1 MAKKVTTLFIRDD
14 AVNLLVAEGKQITKW
29 ARLPLEPG
37 LVSRGLVLDEAQV
50 AVKVKELFK
59 LEKVSTD
66 KVIVGLSGLDSLYRL
81 ITLPELPE
89 AVVAEAV
96 KHEARR
102 VLPMPLDEVYLSY
115 QLLPSP
121 VGERHVFLAAFPR
134 NLADALIRTL
144 KQAGI
149 ESYIMDLAPLALCRT
164 LAEPRGIIV
173 NARLDHLNIMVM
185 EDRLPQLIRR
195 LSLPGEAESLSEKLP
210 TIIEELNRTVA
221 FYNSSHQEKPIDSTM
236 PVFVCGELAE
246 APESWQPLVSKLNYS
261 VSPLSSPLESPE
273 GFSPNEFMVNIG
285 LALKELSP
293 EKWGMNLSLVNFN
306 ALPEVY
312 LPKPLRVGQFLF
324 PVGIAVGI
332 VLVIFMAFLVWNGMA
347 HNKVLRSQLAPIES
361 RISLERGEIA
371 TLREQIKPIETLGGI
386 LDTTLTTLEQGREK
400 VDKDLSKIAALV
412 PEDIALL
419 YGGDKVTI
427 DVTRL
432 DEAKIKHDAEQV
444 TVIGV
449 APGEKGYE
457 NIFEYARELRSSDR
471 HFTVIII
478 SIEAYEEGEG
488 GARERGFNFEFLL
501 KHGG

>member
-102 VLPMPLDEVYLSY
+102 VLPMPLDEVYLAY

-149 ESYIMDLAPLALCRT
+149 EPYIMDLAPLALCRT

-195 LSLPGEAESLSEKLP
+195 LTLPGEAESLSEKLP

-261 VSPLSSPLESPE
+261 VSPLSSPLESSE
-273 GFSPNEFMVNIG
+273 GLSPNEFMVNIG

-306 ALPEVY
+306 ALPKVY

-332 VLVIFMAFLVWNGMA
+332 ILVIFMAFLVWNSMA

-361 RISLERGEIA
+361 RITLERGEIA
-371 TLREQIKPIETLGGI
+371 TLREQIGLIEVQIEPVAATTDI
-386 LDTTLTTLEQGREK
+386 LNTTLTSLGDGREL
-400 VDKDLSKIAALV
+400 VDLDLHKIDELKPTNV
-412 PEDIALL
+412 YLT
-419 YGGDKVTI
+419 GVNHTGDT
-427 DVTRL
+427 
-432 DEAKIKHDAEQV
+432 V
-444 TVIGV
+444 TVSGV
-449 APGEKGYE
+449 VLGEDDIDD
-457 NIFEYARELRSSDR
+457 IFRYAKALRSSDR
-471 HFTVIII
+471 HFTVIIS
-478 SIEAYEEGEG
+478 SITASEEEG
-488 GARERGFNFEFLL
+488 FDFEFLL

>member
-37 LVSRGLVLDEAQV
+37 LVNRGLVLDEAEV

-102 VLPMPLDEVYLSY
+102 VLPMPLDEVYLAY
-115 QLLPSP
+115 QLVPAP
-121 VGERHVFLAAFPR
+121 EGERHVFLVAFPR

-149 ESYIMDLAPLALCRT
+149 EPYIMDLAPLALCRT

-195 LSLPGEAESLSEKLP
+195 LTLPGEAESLSEKLP

-261 VSPLSSPLESPE
+261 VSPLSSPLESSE

-332 VLVIFMAFLVWNGMA
+332 ILVIFMAFLVWNGMA

-361 RISLERGEIA
+361 RITLERGEIA
-371 TLREQIKPIETLGGI
+371 TLQEQIGLIEVQIEPVAATTDI
-386 LDTTLTTLEQGREK
+386 LNTTLTSLGDGREL
-400 VDKDLSKIAALV
+400 VDGDLSQIV
-412 PEDIALL
+412 SLL
-419 YGGDKVTI
+419 PGYVDLTEVNHEGDT
-427 DVTRL
+427 
-432 DEAKIKHDAEQV
+432 V
-444 TVIGV
+444 TVNGV
-449 APGEKGYE
+449 APDEKK
-457 NIFEYARELRSSDR
+457 IFKYARDLRSCDR
-471 HFTVIII
+471 HFTVIIL
-478 SIEAYEEGEG
+478 SIAATEEDETEG
-488 GARERGFNFEFLL
+488 FKFEFLL
-501 KHGG
+501 KHDG

>member
-81 ITLPELPE
+81 ITLPDLPE
-89 AVVAEAV
+89 AVVAEAI

-102 VLPMPLDEVYLSY
+102 VLPMPLDEVYLAY
-115 QLLPSP
+115 QLVPAP
-121 VGERHVFLAAFPR
+121 EGERHVFLVAFPR

-149 ESYIMDLAPLALCRT
+149 EPYIMDLAPLALCRT

-185 EDRLPQLIRR
+185 EDGLPQLIRR
-195 LSLPGEAESLSEKLP
+195 LTLPGEAESLSEKLP

-246 APESWQPLVSKLNYS
+246 APESWQPLVSQLNYS
-261 VSPLSSPLESPE
+261 VSPLSSPLESSE
-273 GFSPNEFMVNIG
+273 GLSPNEFMVNIG

-332 VLVIFMAFLVWNGMA
+332 ILVIFMAFLVWNSMA

-361 RISLERGEIA
+361 RITLERGEIA
-371 TLREQIKPIETLGGI
+371 TLREQIGLIEAQIEPVAATTDI
-386 LDTTLTTLEQGREK
+386 LNTTLTSLGDGREL
-400 VDKDLSKIAALV
+400 VDGDLSEIV
-412 PEDIALL
+412 SLL
-419 YGGDKVTI
+419 PGYVDLTGVNHTGD
-427 DVTRL
+427 
-432 DEAKIKHDAEQV
+432 
-444 TVIGV
+444 TVIVNGV
-449 APGEKGYE
+449 APDEKK
-457 NIFEYARELRSSDR
+457 IFKYARDLRSSDR
-471 HFTVIII
+471 HFTVIIS
-478 SIEAYEEGEG
+478 SITASEEG
-488 GARERGFNFEFLL
+488 GFDFEFLL
-501 KHGG
+501 KHDG

>member
-37 LVSRGLVLDEAQV
+37 LVSRGLVLDEAEV

-102 VLPMPLDEVYLSY
+102 VLPMPLDEVYLAY

-121 VGERHVFLAAFPR
+121 VGERHVFLVAFPR

-149 ESYIMDLAPLALCRT
+149 EPYIMDLAPLALCRT

-185 EDRLPQLIRR
+185 EDGLPQLIRR
-195 LSLPGEAESLSEKLP
+195 LTLPGEAESLSEKLP

-273 GFSPNEFMVNIG
+273 DFSPNEFMVNIG

-361 RISLERGEIA
+361 RITLERGEIA
-371 TLREQIKPIETLGGI
+371 TLREQIGLIEAQIKPVAATTDI
-386 LDTTLTTLEQGREK
+386 LNTTLTSLGEGREL
-400 VDKDLSKIAALV
+400 VDGDLSQIV
-412 PEDIALL
+412 SLL
-419 YGGDKVTI
+419 PGYVDLTEVNHEGDT
-427 DVTRL
+427 
-432 DEAKIKHDAEQV
+432 V
-444 TVIGV
+444 TVNGV
-449 APGEKGYE
+449 APDEKK
-457 NIFEYARELRSSDR
+457 IFKYARALRSSDR
-471 HFTVIII
+471 HFTVIIS
-478 SIEAYEEGEG
+478 SITASGEEG
-488 GARERGFNFEFLL
+488 FDFEFLL